1 MRLSGVVT
9 IASDGDIFGRERMEL
24 TKMIVQYVCVL
35 QPYLFTSESFDESL
49 HTYISGPILEA
60 HYYMQTTN

>member
-1 MRLSGVVT
+1 
-9 IASDGDIFGRERMEL
+9 MEL